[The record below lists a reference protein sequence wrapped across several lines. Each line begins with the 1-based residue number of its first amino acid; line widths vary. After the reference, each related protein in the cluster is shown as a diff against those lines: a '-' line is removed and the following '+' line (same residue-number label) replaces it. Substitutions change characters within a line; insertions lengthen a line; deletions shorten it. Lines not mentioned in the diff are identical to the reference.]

1 MRQRVCILLSNCIE
15 LPVAL
20 LAVQRLGAVCVP
32 LNPAATRC
40 TLLHLS
46 GLCLGFSHA
55 YFSTQSTQVAGMC
68 TRPAKPK
75 PRRDPRP
82 MFPRPRQ
89 DRDVQNFVR
98 DETEKRRCSFRD
110 TGRDLEAP
118 ETLESLGS
126 FKERLAETFSVTY
139 LETH

>member
-1 MRQRVCILLSNCIE
+1 
-15 LPVAL
+15 
-20 LAVQRLGAVCVP
+20 
-32 LNPAATRC
+32 
-40 TLLHLS
+40 
-46 GLCLGFSHA
+46 
-55 YFSTQSTQVAGMC
+55 
-68 TRPAKPK
+68 
-75 PRRDPRP
+75 